1 MSLFIPSWST
11 EEMAKQVI
19 FYISKLACTTN
30 TVPTTTTTTT
40 TTTTMQVNPKI
51 DLPQFKVDTT
61 FNDNW
66 SVLTLSFA
74 SIYHKS
80 CVLDH

>member
-19 FYISKLACTTN
+19 FYNSNFLNKFARTTN
-30 TVPTTTTTTT
+30 TVPT

-66 SVLTLSFA
+66 SVLTLSFE

>member
-19 FYISKLACTTN
+19 FYISKLACTTD
-30 TVPTTTTTTT
+30 TVPTTTTTN
-40 TTTTMQVNPKI
+40 TMQVNPKI

-66 SVLTLSFA
+66 SVLKSSFT

-80 CVLDH
+80 CFWTID

>member
-1 MSLFIPSWST
+1 
-11 EEMAKQVI
+11 MAKQVI
-19 FYISKLACTTN
+19 FYNSNFLNKLACTTN
-30 TVPTTTTTTT
+30 TVPTTTTT

-66 SVLTLSFA
+66 SVLTYIIIHEHLSQELCFGP
-74 SIYHKS
+74 
-80 CVLDH
+80 LTNPGT

>member
-1 MSLFIPSWST
+1 
-11 EEMAKQVI
+11 MAKQVI
-19 FYISKLACTTN
+19 FYNSNFLNKLACTTN
-30 TVPTTTTTTT
+30 TVPTTTT

-66 SVLTLSFA
+66 SVLT
-74 SIYHKS
+74 
-80 CVLDH
+80 

>member
-1 MSLFIPSWST
+1 
-11 EEMAKQVI
+11 MAKQVI
-19 FYISKLACTTN
+19 FYNSNFLNKFARTTN
-30 TVPTTTTTTT
+30 TVPTTTTTNTI
-40 TTTTMQVNPKI
+40 QVNNKI
-51 DLPQFKVDTT
+51 ELPQFKVDTS

-66 SVLTLSFA
+66 SVLTSSFA

>member
-1 MSLFIPSWST
+1 
-11 EEMAKQVI
+11 MAKQVI
-19 FYISKLACTTN
+19 FYNSNFLNKLACTTN

-40 TTTTMQVNPKI
+40 NTMQVNPKI

>member
-19 FYISKLACTTN
+19 FYISNFLNKLVCTTD
-30 TVPTTTTTTT
+30 TVPTTTTTN
-40 TTTTMQVNPKI
+40 TMQVNPKI

-66 SVLTLSFA
+66 SVLTLSFE

-80 CVLDH
+80 CVLNH